1 MTKKALHS
9 YVNRLRRLDNS
20 SGENSIMEYFISH
33 IPAII
38 FGAIVVAGVATL
50 WQILTVKNSESR
62 RKKMQG
68 RKKNNSKKD

>member
-1 MTKKALHS
+1 
-9 YVNRLRRLDNS
+9 
-20 SGENSIMEYFISH
+20 MEYFISH

-62 RKKMQG
+62 RKKNAG
-68 RKKNNSKKD
+68 EKEK

>member
-1 MTKKALHS
+1 
-9 YVNRLRRLDNS
+9 
-20 SGENSIMEYFISH
+20 MEYFISH

-68 RKKNNSKKD
+68 RKKNNSKKE

>member
-1 MTKKALHS
+1 
-9 YVNRLRRLDNS
+9 
-20 SGENSIMEYFISH
+20 MEYFISH

-50 WQILTVKNSESR
+50 WQILTVKNSEFR

>member
-1 MTKKALHS
+1 
-9 YVNRLRRLDNS
+9 
-20 SGENSIMEYFISH
+20 MEYFISH

-62 RKKMQG
+62 RKKCRVE
-68 RKKNNSKKD
+68 RKIILRRINC

>member
-1 MTKKALHS
+1 
-9 YVNRLRRLDNS
+9 
-20 SGENSIMEYFISH
+20 MEYFISH

-62 RKKMQG
+62 RKKMHG
-68 RKKNNSKKD
+68 RKKNNSKRD